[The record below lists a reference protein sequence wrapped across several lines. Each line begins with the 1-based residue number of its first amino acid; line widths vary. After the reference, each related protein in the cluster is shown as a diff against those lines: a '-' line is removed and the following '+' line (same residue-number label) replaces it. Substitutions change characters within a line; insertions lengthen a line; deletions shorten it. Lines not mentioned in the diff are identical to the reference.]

1 MRKQY
6 FRLQWLMV
14 FAAVLGISF
23 VGASNASAG
32 FLYNYSEQTLS
43 NIVLS
48 TSPGVT
54 IIPGV
59 SVPASTSSSAQLGGN
74 NSSNSVA
81 NDATQSIFG
90 PSPQPAENTFS
101 PFANVAA
108 PAGSQP
114 TGLSTGAALDDFSRG
129 DVLVTGNPIDLFSGG
144 VTVNSVAESYLTSGA
159 NLTASS
165 SGAWAIST
173 NFKLSGP
180 ATFLRVNFN
189 WVYLIRNSGVGGN
202 SLSSSFITTFS
213 LTNQNGAGGTGANSS
228 TQTGSAVSF
237 SGNLPGVF
245 SISAGGFSP
254 TDTFTLTITGNTQTA
269 ANLAPDP
276 NPVPEPTTVAM
287 MGMGFVAFTGFIR
300 ARRKA
305 S

>member
-6 FRLQWLMV
+6 FRLQWLTV

-90 PSPQPAENTFS
+90 PSPQPAEI
-101 PFANVAA
+101 
-108 PAGSQP
+108 G
-114 TGLSTGAALDDFSRG
+114 
-129 DVLVTGNPIDLFSGG
+129 
-144 VTVNSVAESYLTSGA
+144 
-159 NLTASS
+159 
-165 SGAWAIST
+165 
-173 NFKLSGP
+173 
-180 ATFLRVNFN
+180 
-189 WVYLIRNSGVGGN
+189 
-202 SLSSSFITTFS
+202 
-213 LTNQNGAGGTGANSS
+213 
-228 TQTGSAVSF
+228 
-237 SGNLPGVF
+237 
-245 SISAGGFSP
+245 
-254 TDTFTLTITGNTQTA
+254 
-269 ANLAPDP
+269 
-276 NPVPEPTTVAM
+276 
-287 MGMGFVAFTGFIR
+287 R
-300 ARRKA
+300 AHV
-305 S
+305 